1 METTSAAIARAER
14 GAGRE
19 ALARA
24 KEAAK
29 EDVMGA
35 GVWPLLKDL
44 EDPELRRLAQSL
56 PATVLRSRA
65 DSTTKKY
72 LGAYQRW
79 KDMGRGQTR
88 STRIPSGLESVGT
101 SPIVQATLAG
111 LRRMLARPKSR
122 KEPVTAD
129 MLKEMVE
136 AAGPDPSL
144 TDVRAISKTKLGEK
158 LRKGGRLSYS
168 RARKLLLEKI
178 KSMGMDPALFG
189 MHSLRAGGATAAAN
203 AGVPDRLFKR
213 HDRWKS
219 ESAKDGPAR
228 SHSITDLFIN
238 IPGTTTVTSHHPSP
252 PPQDLLFEKPF
263 GRIQDYVTKWADA
276 RPLPDQTASRI
287 TTELM
292 DPFITYG
299 IPEIVHSEQGRNVE
313 STIFQQVLKAFGVMK
328 SRTTSYH
335 PQGDGMVEKFNR
347 TLLQLLQTICHQPV
361 RDTLNLPPTAYAP
374 GEYGKTQHAKLAELT
389 NLVEV
394 YMAEAAEERRQQ
406 YNKHSEERFFEVD
419 DPVWLFI
426 PTAEKLDPRWEGNW
440 VVTGCKSPVNVH
452 ISGGARSSTYEQ
464 GQNITWNGQLVRNN
478 SLVSLSIVP
487 NRVSS
492 SAPPQYPLVC
502 QGITGGQWYEPNGV
516 LFPLATPDPVSTP
529 GGLGQQNVSGGVELY
544 RGTPPVF
551 PHGVQCCTNTTI
563 TLCVGMYSDLTLAAS
578 VSLPTSK
585 GYSFALSVAAT
596 YGPNITGGV
605 QFQLLTPTN
614 VDPPVFQLTCT
625 STSSP
630 PTDVLWTTNGSPV
643 SNTSSQIVTDR
654 PTSTYNNTLTVT
666 GRAYGMYTC
675 TVTTTCSPVCGGPGF
690 NLNPRSTTSSLTV
703 QAPPGPPTGVTAV
716 QSGLT
721 SVSVSW
727 TAPTSGGP
735 VTRYDIYYV
744 ANGGPSTS
752 GGSTNSTT
760 YVLTNLQVGV
770 QYNISVIAV
779 GIFVPSLSANVTK
792 TLIPSTPS
800 LIIAQVTSTS
810 ITAMWDHVLE
820 LEVVG
825 VCLLVNATQYTIT
838 GLQEFSAYILT
849 ITASIGVGSSPPASV
864 LVNTSSAA
872 PSPPNN
878 LTEVNKTSSSVTI
891 SWGEV
896 PCQDQNSVIVEYR
909 VLYGAV
915 TSGVGGTVA
924 TSGRTLTVNGLSPYT
939 NYSIEVSA
947 VNSDGAMGP
956 YSSPLFVVTDQ
967 STAPGPVT
975 GLQAFNKTFTTITL
989 TWQPPPVPNGVIIMY
1004 QVTYSTNGVV
1014 NTNNTTTPPVTVTGL
1029 VPRTTYT
1036 FSVTAYTITGP
1047 GTPLQVQTS
1056 TADIPNVN
1064 GVMVSAIN
1072 TTSVLVS
1079 WLAVQLPP
1087 DGILTGY
1094 TVYYLSLPNTSKRQS
1109 GGYTNQTFPP
1119 TSTSGDINNLNPNG
1133 VYQFSVVAQVNIT
1146 GQLYSGAIPSS
1157 GSTIA
1162 TEGSP
1167 TSAAGGA
1174 AIGGAVGGVIGGLVG
1189 GVVGGVVLV
1198 LIAAAVVVVIVIL
1211 LRHKGQDTTRS
1222 VTNTSPYEK
1231 VKKTTS
1237 HTTEMDTIDT
1247 GKIEE
1252 VQYATI
1258 SGEPA
1263 RQAPSIKEFPSDSD
1277 VVDGEE
1283 VVFNV
1288 RVTGY
1293 PRPSFTWYRN
1303 GTKMTTDH
1311 SFTLGK
1317 DGSLVIHTAEM
1328 GHAGVYELEV
1338 ANELGV
1344 DKRRVSLG
1352 VYGSEIELPGDY
1364 QMTVPAVPLAK
1375 FGPYVAKSHEKN
1387 NVGFTNQYRSLES
1400 TTKRPSTV
1408 ALSSENKSLNRF
1420 ANIVPYDENLIQL
1433 SPMEGQQDCQK
1444 SYINASYIAGYPEPK
1459 KFIATQGP
1467 LPSTVVDLWRLVWQ
1481 EGVSTIVMVTNIKE
1495 DGKVKCQ
1502 QYWAESG
1509 RQKYGPFSVAIT
1521 EQKDFA
1527 DYVIRVFEVT
1537 LSRSAVRKVTQFHFT
1552 AWPDHGVPEYAT
1564 SLLAFHRKVKS
1575 QHDGSKGPIL
1585 VHCSAGV
1592 GRTGTLIAIDTVL
1605 EQIEKE
1611 GLVDIAGTI
1620 RKMRWQRMKMV
1631 QTPDQYIFLHDAILE
1646 SVMCGNTQIQASS
1659 IHISLNTFETK
1670 DPTSN
1675 KTGLE
1680 SQFEVLEQ
1688 VSPDPKSVRRDVAL
1702 EEAGKNRSMDYLPP
1716 DRYRVILKQEYPDYI
1731 NATFVNGYK
1740 QQKAFIIAQGPL
1752 KSTCRDFWK
1761 MVCDRKCGAIVMLS
1775 QLEEG
1780 GKVSGWSV
1788 RWCPDCSYPGGMQE
1802 VCHQYWPDQGIESY
1816 GEFTIESGEQEARD
1830 GYTIRTLYLA
1840 AAKVGVT

>member
-1 METTSAAIARAER
+1 M
-14 GAGRE
+14 
-19 ALARA
+19 
-24 KEAAK
+24 
-29 EDVMGA
+29 
-35 GVWPLLKDL
+35 P
-44 EDPELRRLAQSL
+44 
-56 PATVLRSRA
+56 
-65 DSTTKKY
+65 
-72 LGAYQRW
+72 
-79 KDMGRGQTR
+79 DM
-88 STRIPSGLESVGT
+88 
-101 SPIVQATLAG
+101 
-111 LRRMLARPKSR
+111 
-122 KEPVTAD
+122 
-129 MLKEMVE
+129 
-136 AAGPDPSL
+136 
-144 TDVRAISKTKLGEK
+144 
-158 LRKGGRLSYS
+158 
-168 RARKLLLEKI
+168 
-178 KSMGMDPALFG
+178 
-189 MHSLRAGGATAAAN
+189 
-203 AGVPDRLFKR
+203 
-213 HDRWKS
+213 
-219 ESAKDGPAR
+219 
-228 SHSITDLFIN
+228 
-238 IPGTTTVTSHHPSP
+238 
-252 PPQDLLFEKPF
+252 
-263 GRIQDYVTKWADA
+263 
-276 RPLPDQTASRI
+276 
-287 TTELM
+287 
-292 DPFITYG
+292 
-299 IPEIVHSEQGRNVE
+299 
-313 STIFQQVLKAFGVMK
+313 
-328 SRTTSYH
+328 
-335 PQGDGMVEKFNR
+335 
-347 TLLQLLQTICHQPV
+347 
-361 RDTLNLPPTAYAP
+361 
-374 GEYGKTQHAKLAELT
+374 
-389 NLVEV
+389 
-394 YMAEAAEERRQQ
+394 
-406 YNKHSEERFFEVD
+406 
-419 DPVWLFI
+419 
-426 PTAEKLDPRWEGNW
+426 
-440 VVTGCKSPVNVH
+440 VNVTLP
-452 ISGGARSSTYEQ
+452 R
-464 GQNITWNGQLVRNN
+464 
-478 SLVSLSIVP
+478 
-487 NRVSS
+487 
-492 SAPPQYPLVC
+492 
-502 QGITGGQWYEPNGV
+502 
-516 LFPLATPDPVSTP
+516 
-529 GGLGQQNVSGGVELY
+529 GGLGQRNVSGGVELY

-563 TLCVGMYSDLTLAAS
+563 TLCVGMYSDLTLAQS
-578 VSLPTSK
+578 PSLSLPTSN
-585 GYSFALSVAAT
+585 GYNYALSVSAT

-675 TVTTTCSPVCGGPGF
+675 TVTTTCSPVCGGF
-690 NLNPRSTTSSLTV
+690 TLNPRSTTSSLTV

-716 QSGLT
+716 QSGPT

-727 TAPTSGGP
+727 TAPTSSGP

-752 GGSTNSTT
+752 GDSTNSTS
-760 YVLTNLQVGV
+760 YVLTKLQVGV

-779 GIFVPSLSANVTK
+779 GTSLPSLSANVTR
-792 TLIPSTPS
+792 TLIPLNIT
-800 LIIAQVTSTS
+800 QVTFTS
-810 ITAMWDHVLE
+810 ITVMWSQPKGENGTTYNLSYTYQGPCAEAGGGGSVS
-820 LEVVG
+820 VG
-825 VCLLVNATQYTIT
+825 NATQYTIT

-849 ITASIGVGSSPPASV
+849 ITASIGVGSSPPASM

-872 PSPPNN
+872 PSAPPNN
-878 LTEVNKTSSSVTI
+878 LTEVTKTSSSVTI

-915 TSGVGGTVA
+915 TSGVGGTVT

-947 VNSDGAMGP
+947 VNSDGVMGP
-956 YSSPLFVVTDQ
+956 YSSLLFVV
-967 STAPGPVT
+967 
-975 GLQAFNKTFTTITL
+975 
-989 TWQPPPVPNGVIIMY
+989 
-1004 QVTYSTNGVV
+1004 
-1014 NTNNTTTPPVTVTGL
+1014 
-1029 VPRTTYT
+1029 
-1036 FSVTAYTITGP
+1036 
-1047 GTPLQVQTS
+1047 
-1056 TADIPNVN
+1056 
-1064 GVMVSAIN
+1064 
-1072 TTSVLVS
+1072 
-1079 WLAVQLPP
+1079 
-1087 DGILTGY
+1087 
-1094 TVYYLSLPNTSKRQS
+1094 
-1109 GGYTNQTFPP
+1109 
-1119 TSTSGDINNLNPNG
+1119 
-1133 VYQFSVVAQVNIT
+1133 
-1146 GQLYSGAIPSS
+1146 
-1157 GSTIA
+1157 

-1174 AIGGAVGGVIGGLVG
+1174 AIGGAVGGV
-1189 GVVGGVVLV
+1189 VGGVVLV
-1198 LIAAAVVVVIVIL
+1198 LIAATVVVVIVIL
-1211 LRHKGQDTTRS
+1211 LRCRGHNTAS
-1222 VTNTSPYEK
+1222 FVTNTSPYEK

-1237 HTTEMDTIDT
+1237 HTMEMDTIST
-1247 GKIEE
+1247 GNTDE

-1293 PRPSFTWYRN
+1293 PRPSFTWYQN

-1311 SFTLGK
+1311 SFTLGE

-1344 DKRRVSLG
+1344 DRRRVSLG

-1364 QMTVPAVPLAK
+1364 QMTVPAVLVAK

-1387 NVGFTNQYRSLES
+1387 NTGFNNQYRSLES
-1400 TTKRPSTV
+1400 TTKRPSMV

-1433 SPMEGQQDCQK
+1433 SPMEGQQDCQR
-1444 SYINASYIAGYPEPK
+1444 SYINASYIAGYSEPK

-1467 LPSTVVDLWRLVWQ
+1467 LPSTVVDLWRLMWQ

-1509 RQKYGPFSVAIT
+1509 HQKYGPFSVAIT

-1537 LSRSAVRKVTQFHFT
+1537 LSGSAARKVTQFHFT
-1552 AWPDHGVPEYAT
+1552 SWPDHGVPEYAT

-1611 GLVDIAGTI
+1611 GLVDNAGTI
-1620 RKMRWQRMKMV
+1620 RKMRRQRMKMV

-1646 SVMCGNTQIQASS
+1646 SVMCGNTQIQVSN

-1780 GKVSGWSV
+1780 GK
-1788 RWCPDCSYPGGMQE
+1788 E

-1840 AAKVGVT
+1840 AAKSTQIHQVTQFHITNWSPDGVCTNLATITDVIEEVDKVQRRTGNQPIVVHCSDTVGKSGMFCAITMVTQQCKTEGVVDVFQTVKSIRTQKPGAVLTVDQYQSIFKTMVVLLDQFNQYSNFR

>member
-1 METTSAAIARAER
+1 MYMYVLAYT
-14 GAGRE
+14 
-19 ALARA
+19 ALC
-24 KEAAK
+24 
-29 EDVMGA
+29 V
-35 GVWPLLKDL
+35 
-44 EDPELRRLAQSL
+44 L
-56 PATVLRSRA
+56 PHLS
-65 DSTTKKY
+65 S
-72 LGAYQRW
+72 
-79 KDMGRGQTR
+79 GQ
-88 STRIPSGLESVGT
+88 
-101 SPIVQATLAG
+101 
-111 LRRMLARPKSR
+111 
-122 KEPVTAD
+122 
-129 MLKEMVE
+129 
-136 AAGPDPSL
+136 
-144 TDVRAISKTKLGEK
+144 
-158 LRKGGRLSYS
+158 
-168 RARKLLLEKI
+168 
-178 KSMGMDPALFG
+178 
-189 MHSLRAGGATAAAN
+189 
-203 AGVPDRLFKR
+203 
-213 HDRWKS
+213 
-219 ESAKDGPAR
+219 
-228 SHSITDLFIN
+228 SITL
-238 IPGTTTVTSHHPSP
+238 
-252 PPQDLLFEKPF
+252 
-263 GRIQDYVTKWADA
+263 
-276 RPLPDQTASRI
+276 
-287 TTELM
+287 
-292 DPFITYG
+292 
-299 IPEIVHSEQGRNVE
+299 
-313 STIFQQVLKAFGVMK
+313 
-328 SRTTSYH
+328 
-335 PQGDGMVEKFNR
+335 
-347 TLLQLLQTICHQPV
+347 
-361 RDTLNLPPTAYAP
+361 
-374 GEYGKTQHAKLAELT
+374 
-389 NLVEV
+389 
-394 YMAEAAEERRQQ
+394 
-406 YNKHSEERFFEVD
+406 
-419 DPVWLFI
+419 
-426 PTAEKLDPRWEGNW
+426 
-440 VVTGCKSPVNVH
+440 
-452 ISGGARSSTYEQ
+452 
-464 GQNITWNGQLVRNN
+464 NGQVVRNN
-478 SLVSLSIVP
+478 SLVSLSSVP

-502 QGITGGQWYEPNGV
+502 QGITGGQWYEPSGV

-529 GGLGQQNVSGGVELY
+529 GGLGQRNVSGGVELY
-544 RGTPPVF
+544 RGAPSDF

-578 VSLPTSK
+578 VNLATSN
-585 GYSFALSVAAT
+585 GYNYALSVAAI

-614 VDPPVFQLTCT
+614 VDPPVFQFTCT

-654 PTSTYNNTLTVT
+654 PKSTYNNTLTVT

-675 TVTTTCSPVCGGPGF
+675 TVTTTCSPVWGGF
-690 NLNPRSTTSSLTV
+690 TLNPRSTTSSLTV

-716 QSGLT
+716 QSGPT

-752 GGSTNSTT
+752 GGSTNSTS

-779 GIFVPSLSANVTK
+779 GTSLPSLSANVIL
-792 TLIPSTPS
+792 TLT
-800 LIIAQVTSTS
+800 QVTSTS
-810 ITAMWDHVLE
+810 ITAMWSQPGG
-820 LEVVG
+820 EVGTTYTLSYTYQGPCAGAGGGGSMSVG
-825 VCLLVNATQYTIT
+825 NATQYTIT
-838 GLQEFSAYILT
+838 GLQEFSAYTLT

-872 PSPPNN
+872 PTAPPNN
-878 LTEVNKTSSSVTI
+878 LTETTKTSSSVTI

-956 YSSPLFVVTDQ
+956 YSSPLFVVT
-967 STAPGPVT
+967 
-975 GLQAFNKTFTTITL
+975 
-989 TWQPPPVPNGVIIMY
+989 
-1004 QVTYSTNGVV
+1004 
-1014 NTNNTTTPPVTVTGL
+1014 
-1029 VPRTTYT
+1029 
-1036 FSVTAYTITGP
+1036 
-1047 GTPLQVQTS
+1047 
-1056 TADIPNVN
+1056 
-1064 GVMVSAIN
+1064 
-1072 TTSVLVS
+1072 
-1079 WLAVQLPP
+1079 
-1087 DGILTGY
+1087 
-1094 TVYYLSLPNTSKRQS
+1094 
-1109 GGYTNQTFPP
+1109 
-1119 TSTSGDINNLNPNG
+1119 
-1133 VYQFSVVAQVNIT
+1133 
-1146 GQLYSGAIPSS
+1146 
-1157 GSTIA
+1157 
-1162 TEGSP
+1162 EGSP
-1167 TSAAGGA
+1167 PSAAGGG
-1174 AIGGAVGGVIGGLVG
+1174 AIGGAVG

-1198 LIAAAVVVVIVIL
+1198 LIAATVVVVIVIL
-1211 LRHKGQDTTRS
+1211 LRHRGHDTTS
-1222 VTNTSPYEK
+1222 FVTNTSPYEK

-1237 HTTEMDTIDT
+1237 DITEMDTIDT
-1247 GKIEE
+1247 GNTEE
-1252 VQYATI
+1252 VQYAII

-1293 PRPSFTWYRN
+1293 PRPSFIWYQN

-1311 SFTLGK
+1311 SFTLGE
-1317 DGSLVIHTAEM
+1317 DGSLVIHTTEM

-1344 DKRRVSLG
+1344 DRRRVSLG

-1364 QMTVPAVPLAK
+1364 QMTMPAVPLAK
-1375 FGPYVAKSHEKN
+1375 FGPYVAKNHEKN
-1387 NVGFTNQYRSLES
+1387 NTGFNNQYRSLES

-1433 SPMEGQQDCQK
+1433 SPMEGQQDCQR
-1444 SYINASYIAGYPEPK
+1444 SYINASYIAVSTWVDGVSSYQGYSEPK

-1509 RQKYGPFSVAIT
+1509 HQKHGPFSVAIT

-1527 DYVIRVFEVT
+1527 DYVIRVFDVT
-1537 LSRSAVRKVTQFHFT
+1537 LSGSAARKVTQFHFT
-1552 AWPDHGVPEYAT
+1552 GWPDHGVPEYAT

-1620 RKMRWQRMKMV
+1620 RKMRRQRMKMV

-1646 SVMCGNTQIQASS
+1646 SVMCGNTQIQVSN

-1688 VSPDPKSVRRDVAL
+1688 VSPDPKLVRRDVAL
-1702 EEAGKNRSMDYLPP
+1702 EEAGKNRSIDYLPP

-1761 MVCDRKCGAIVMLS
+1761 MACDRKCGAIVMLS

-1780 GKVSGWSV
+1780 GK
-1788 RWCPDCSYPGGMQE
+1788 E

-1840 AAKVGVT
+1840 AAKSTQIQQVTQFHITNWSPDGVCTNLATITDVIEEVDKVQRRTGNQPIVVHCSDTVGRSGMFCAITMVTQQCKTEGVVDVFQTVKSIRSQKPGAVLTVDQYQSIFKTMVVLLDQFDQYSNFR